1 MCSICLIDNILDV
14 SILDCGHQYCKNCI
28 DEWFNKGKNSC
39 PICRKETLYFK
50 NNDEKFRLIIKNN

>member
-39 PICRKETLYFK
+39 PICRKDILYFK
-50 NNDEKFRLIIKNN
+50 Y